1 MNRVY
6 VKINPPIVELRRFWP
21 SHAIYETLSGE
32 NLIERFNVYRCMEQN
47 EPLSSHQQFHPT
59 NNGLRKYEV
68 LLVDIKVGT
77 KLNGNHGIIH
87 GGIISLLF
95 DEAMGWARGIMT
107 HPNDP
112 TVIYVTANLTVNFRA
127 PFMEGSEAVI
137 RVYHENTVN
146 GKVRFSA
153 VLEAHDGGL
162 VYAEA
167 GGLFLP
173 TKSKL

>member
-1 MNRVY
+1 M
-6 VKINPPIVELRRFWP
+6 
-21 SHAIYETLSGE
+21 
-32 NLIERFNVYRCMEQN
+32 
-47 EPLSSHQQFHPT
+47 
-59 NNGLRKYEV
+59 
-68 LLVDIKVGT
+68 LLVDIKIGN

-112 TVIYVTANLTVNFRA
+112 TVIYVTANLNVNFRA
-127 PFMEGSEAVI
+127 PFIEGSEAVI
-137 RVYHENTVN
+137 RVYHESTVN
-146 GKVRFSA
+146 SKVRFSA
-153 VLEAHDGGL
+153 VLEAYDGSL
-162 VYAEA
+162 VFAEA